1 MKKSILASLLVVT
14 LLFTFGCKKDE
25 PETSTGMTAKVAGSA
40 WKADVTTCAYS
51 QTMNVTQI
59 TGMKGMM
66 AESIQLNLFGK
77 TTGTYTITDSQTSAI
92 GGYVLNATAEG
103 FYSTLSADVPSGQI
117 VITEYDQT
125 NKTVSGTFQFEAYN
139 LNEAKIS
146 ITEGKF
152 TKVALLVTQ

>member
-1 MKKSILASLLVVT
+1 
-14 LLFTFGCKKDE
+14 
-25 PETSTGMTAKVAGSA
+25 
-40 WKADVTTCAYS
+40 
-51 QTMNVTQI
+51 
-59 TGMKGMM
+59 MKGLM

-92 GGYVLNATAEG
+92 GGYVLNATAVG